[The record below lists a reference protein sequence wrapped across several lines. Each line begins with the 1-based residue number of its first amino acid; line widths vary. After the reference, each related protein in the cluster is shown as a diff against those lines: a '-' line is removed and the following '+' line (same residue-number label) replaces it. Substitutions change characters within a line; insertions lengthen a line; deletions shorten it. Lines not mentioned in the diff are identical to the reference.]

1 MCTTQVSWTLGRGRR
16 RRYVAVVVGL
26 VAAVTDVGVGTFLDD
41 HSGHY
46 GGEEKKELHPECWKD
61 D

>member
-1 MCTTQVSWTLGRGRR
+1 LGRGRT